1 MFPQPFN
8 FYLTFS
14 RSKHQSIGFG
24 YQYRHIFHIRLFQK
38 NDTQNRNNILEVRIH
53 CCGPTGHGSLLLENT
68 AGEKMRTVLNAFLD
82 YRESQVL
89 KMKNSKSV
97 ELAKIA
103 EVTSINLTELKVIL
117 KAV

>member
-1 MFPQPFN
+1 
-8 FYLTFS
+8 
-14 RSKHQSIGFG
+14 
-24 YQYRHIFHIRLFQK
+24 
-38 NDTQNRNNILEVRIH
+38 
-53 CCGPTGHGSLLLENT
+53 
-68 AGEKMRTVLNAFLD
+68 MRTVLNAFLD